1 MRKLLKNSLMKSIAQ
16 GPSLVIIAKST
27 LKFMVGV
34 PKIILSILLAKNEVK
49 QAEIVTTNFE
59 FFINNKNKL
68 NFKRYFL

>member
-1 MRKLLKNSLMKSIAQ
+1 MVSIAQ
-16 GPSLVIIAKST
+16 GPSLVNMAKST

-49 QAEIVTTNFE
+49 QAEILRITFK

-68 NFKRYFL
+68 NMKRFF

>member
-1 MRKLLKNSLMKSIAQ
+1 MVSMTQ
-16 GPSLVIIAKST
+16 GPTLVIMAKST

-68 NFKRYFL
+68 NIKI

>member
-49 QAEIVTTNFE
+49 EAEIVRTTFN
-59 FFINNKNKL
+59 FFINDKNKL
-68 NFKRYFL
+68 NIKRHF